1 MRVSVFYSLIVY
13 GLLCCLVLFFVS
25 SRRLHTR
32 CALVTGV
39 QTCALPICL
48 SSFGHPQFL
57 HPARPGRTDRRS
69 AHRRHRRASPG
80 LSPMKLL
87 DQPIDLIGI
96 ATIARAVR
104 EGRLSAVALIESRLA
119 RIERLNPRPNAFREI
134 ISEERRV
141 GKGVVSPCKTRWS
154 PYQ

>member
-1 MRVSVFYSLIVY
+1 MRISDW
-13 GLLCCLVLFFVS
+13 S
-25 SRRLHTR
+25 SDVCSSDLGEDG
-32 CALVTGV
+32 GV
-39 QTCALPICL
+39 VDRPRL

-104 EGRLSAVALIESRLA
+104 EGRLSAVALIASRLA
-119 RIERLNPRPNAFREI
+119 RIERLITRLKAFSEI
-134 ISEERRV
+134 IAADR
-141 GKGVVSPCKTRWS
+141 KGT
-154 PYQ
+154 QLN